1 MSISKVIRD
10 FSTGQ
15 YTDPELVVKTTHVV
29 EQMTGN
35 SNFPTPNPPLEVI
48 TEANASFASALQN
61 VEGGSREDTV
71 VKNNRRKILENLL
84 KIETEYVQQVSEG
97 NEAIILS
104 SGFDVNKKPA
114 IVGPL
119 PKASGLIVKAG
130 ENKGSIMVACN
141 VVPNAAFYEF
151 EYTDAPVHAGS
162 IWNKRTSTKHRLLIE
177 GLTSGKQYVFHV
189 AGAGSDPSRNW
200 SDEISSFVL

>member
-1 MSISKVIRD
+1 MW
-10 FSTGQ
+10 
-15 YTDPELVVKTTHVV
+15 V
-29 EQMTGN
+29 EQMAGN
-35 SNFPTPNPPLEVI
+35 ANFPTPNPPLEVI

-84 KIETEYVQQVSEG
+84 KIETDYVQQVSEG
-97 NEAIILS
+97 DEAIILS

-114 IVGPL
+114 TVGPL

-130 ENKGSIMVACN
+130 ENKGSILAACN

-151 EYTDAPVHAGS
+151 EYTDAPVYAGS